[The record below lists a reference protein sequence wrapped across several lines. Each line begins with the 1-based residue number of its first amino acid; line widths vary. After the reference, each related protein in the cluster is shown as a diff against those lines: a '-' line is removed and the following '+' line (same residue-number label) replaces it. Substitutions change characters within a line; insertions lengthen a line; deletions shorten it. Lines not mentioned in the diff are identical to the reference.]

1 MKRRPPPPALPAE
14 QRAVFGLLL
23 AALAVAAAPLLA
35 PLPTWVPAAA
45 LGLLALRALAL
56 WRHRSMPPGWLLA
69 LVGLAGA
76 ILVLA
81 QFHSL
86 NGREAGVS
94 MLLFGSTLKAY
105 EVRTRRDLIVLIY
118 LGYLLTFAHFL
129 FDQSIPWVLY
139 ALLLV
144 VAFTALLA
152 RLHAGPQA
160 PGWFAIGLGGALR
173 LVAAAPLMLLL
184 FALFPRIEGPLWG
197 RTAQQQSAVTGLASD
212 LAPGSIA
219 QLVQS
224 QAVAF
229 RATFDAS
236 PPPPAQRYW
245 RVRVMTHF
253 DGSRW
258 TSVPYAGGPARLR
271 TEGPSLHY
279 SLLLQ
284 ASGRRWVP
292 ALDMPDGVPPQ
303 TRLDHGHTLSAS
315 RPIDRTRQ
323 FSLRAATRYVL
334 APSLSARARRR
345 DLQLPPDSAP
355 RARALARQWRRQDPA
370 PQAIVAR
377 ALRYIHDQ
385 PFYYTLQPPPL
396 HGDTTDAFLF
406 DTRRGFCEHY
416 ASAFAVLM
424 RAAGI
429 PARVVTGYA
438 GGEWNP
444 VLHYLLVRQSNAHAW
459 VEVWLAA
466 RGWVRVDPTSAI
478 AAARVQQGTATG
490 SSQASSSAGGAGD
503 ALQRWVGNLKMGWD
517 SVQYFWDSWVVAF
530 GPQQQRAFLRRLG
543 LQADW
548 FHLGL
553 YMGAGTGLLA
563 LLWLAAGLLRGHGP
577 RADAPTR
584 LYRRHLRRLA
594 RQGLRP
600 AAGEGAFDFAERVAR
615 RLPQEADRARR
626 IARLYAEARYGGG
639 DGPQRERR
647 LRRLREALA
656 SRRRGPAE

>member
-1 MKRRPPPPALPAE
+1 MKRRVPTAALAAE
-14 QRAVFGLLL
+14 QRPAFALLIAVLVL
-23 AALAVAAAPLLA
+23 AAAPLLA
-35 PLPTWVPAAA
+35 SLPAWIPATA

-56 WRHRSMPPGWLLA
+56 WRQRTMPPSWLLA
-69 LVGLAGA
+69 IAGLAGG
-76 ILVLA
+76 LVVFA
-81 QFHSL
+81 QFQSL

-94 MLLFGSTLKAY
+94 LLLFGTVLKAY
-105 EVRTRRDLIVLIY
+105 EVRARRDLIVLVY

-129 FDQSIPWVLY
+129 FVQSIPWVVY
-139 ALLLV
+139 ALLQV
-144 VAFTALLA
+144 VALTALLA

-160 PGWFAIGLGGALR
+160 PNWRMLGLSGALR
-173 LVAAAPLMLLL
+173 LLAAAPLMLLL

-197 RTAQQQSAVTGLASD
+197 RTAQERTAVTGLGSD

-229 RATFDAS
+229 RASFRAS
-236 PPPPAQRYW
+236 PPPATERYW

-253 DGSRW
+253 DGHRW
-258 TSVPYAGGPARLR
+258 SAAPHARRPAQLR
-271 TEGPSLHY
+271 AEGPSLHY

-292 ALDMPDGVPPQ
+292 ALDMPDSVPPQ
-303 TRLDHGHTLSAS
+303 TRLGSGNTLSAA
-315 RPIDRTRQ
+315 RPIDRTRE
-323 FSLRAATRYVL
+323 FNMSAAVRYVL
-334 APSLSARARRR
+334 APTLSPAVRRA
-345 DLQLPPDSAP
+345 DLQLPAGSAP
-355 RARALARQWRRQDPA
+355 RARALAGQWKQQEPT
-370 PQAIVAR
+370 PQAIVTR

-396 HGDTTDAFLF
+396 SGDTTDAFLF
-406 DTRRGFCEHY
+406 GTRRGFCEHY

-459 VEVWLAA
+459 VEVWLTK

-478 AAARVQQGTATG
+478 SANRVQQGVATG
-490 SSQASSSAGGAGD
+490 TAQASAAGGSNPGS
-503 ALQRWVGNLKMGWD
+503 LQRWIGNLRMGWD

-530 GPQQQRAFLRRLG
+530 GPQQQRAFLHRLG

-553 YMGAGTGLLA
+553 YMGVGSGLLA
-563 LLWLAAGLLRGHGP
+563 LIWFGAGLLPRGTRP
-577 RADAPTR
+577 DSPTR

-594 RQGLRP
+594 RLGLRP
-600 AAGEGAFDFAERVAR
+600 APGEGALDFAERVAR
-615 RLPQEADRARR
+615 CLPHEAAHARR
-626 IARLYAEARYGGG
+626 IATLYTEARYAGGG
-639 DGPQRERR
+639 EPERKRR
-647 LRRLREALA
+647 LRRLAEALV
-656 SRRRGPAE
+656 RRSVPKP